1 MRLGPGLLYEGRTL
15 QGARPKLADF
25 CSATM
30 AEFYSAVDT
39 TDNAYVERMFGTLQ
53 WKVLNFL
60 PGYTGSRPGELNG
73 YDGKKNAEITPDAL
87 MGIITRYFIDEYPY
101 TPHNGTGMFGA
112 TPWQKFEEVSARTN
126 GIEPPD
132 PEQLRLHLGVEG
144 QASTT
149 SEGIK
154 IYGIPY
160 NSSAL
165 QSFAGGASKKCTVL
179 LNPDDLRHVTV
190 LPQGEKEKIIAN
202 LSMTIFADLTL
213 DEVMAVKRSA
223 IEANPELRSLLREH
237 LAEARQRRVRESGF
251 FPDSNLPSSYATIDK
266 IRQDAAEMAHVELAP
281 LSRSME
287 TSGPG
292 NIMERSGH
300 SGPCHAVPAPAEEPT
315 DPPPETSSTEAEAPP
330 VSKDFEELEANTK
343 PMFSPITESKV

>member
-1 MRLGPGLLYEGRTL
+1 MTGR
-15 QGARPKLADF
+15 AYN
-25 CSATM
+25 S
-30 AEFYSAVDT
+30 

-165 QSFAGGASKKCTVL
+165 QSFAGGRK
-179 LNPDDLRHVTV
+179 
-190 LPQGEKEKIIAN
+190 QEMYGIA
-202 LSMTIFADLTL
+202 
-213 DEVMAVKRSA
+213 K
-223 IEANPELRSLLREH
+223 
-237 LAEARQRRVRESGF
+237 SG
-251 FPDSNLPSSYATIDK
+251 
-266 IRQDAAEMAHVELAP
+266 
-281 LSRSME
+281 
-287 TSGPG
+287 
-292 NIMERSGH
+292 
-300 SGPCHAVPAPAEEPT
+300 
-315 DPPPETSSTEAEAPP
+315 
-330 VSKDFEELEANTK
+330 
-343 PMFSPITESKV
+343 